1 MKKNILIVT
10 YYNACNYGAFLQAYA
25 LKKYIHQQ
33 NMNVDIFGIELDNQI
48 NIEENKENF
57 YEQLNRKLIDC
68 QEKLPVVWNIK
79 EDYDVAIIGSDEVF
93 NFSNVTY
100 RNCLCFDGTNLPAK
114 KIISYAASIGG
125 ARYRKLILNNFFRI
139 KKLGKLDAI
148 SVRDIRTEK
157 LVKRFTK
164 QNVNRS
170 VDPTLLVDFDDEI
183 VLPDYDDFVLV
194 YTYGMKKEHID
205 FIIDY
210 AHKRNLKIVGTG
222 SYCEWCDINVPVN
235 PFEWLGLIKK
245 SQFVFTSTFHGT
257 IFAIKYRKEFVALVD
272 YSEKVKSLLKDFGL
286 SDRHCTTK
294 EMNRLEQVCN
304 SKIDYSNLP
313 VEKLINDSKRYLLK
327 ELQ

>member
-1 MKKNILIVT
+1 MKKNVLIVT

-25 LKKYIHQQ
+25 LKKYIQEQ
-33 NMNVDIFGIELDNQI
+33 GMDVNIFGIELENKDNS
-48 NIEENKENF
+48 EENKKDF
-57 YEQLNRKLIDC
+57 DEQLKQKLMEC
-68 QEKLPVVWNIK
+68 QKSLPVAWNIK

-100 RNCLCFDGTNLPAK
+100 RNCLCFDGTNIPAK

-125 ARYRKLILNNFFRI
+125 ARYRKLVLNNFSRLR
-139 KKLGKLDAI
+139 KLGKLDAI

-157 LVKRFTK
+157 LVKSFVKTK
-164 QNVNRS
+164 VNRS

-183 VLPDYDDFVLV
+183 VMPDYENFVLV
-194 YTYGMKKEHID
+194 YTYGMKQEHID
-205 FIIDY
+205 FIKEY

-272 YSEKVKSLLKDFGL
+272 YSEKVKSLLNDFGL
-286 SDRHCTTK
+286 SERHCTTK
-294 EMNRLEQVCN
+294 EINKLEKLCDN
-304 SKIDYSNLP
+304 KIDYSKLP
-313 VEKLINDSKRYLLK
+313 IEKLIADSKEYLRR
-327 ELQ
+327 EMQ